1 MVVLKDLMKKERKLK
16 VVDNEA
22 KWVDADKQTRT
33 QKTRT
38 YQIACAPLPNVIKK
52 SEEEM
57 LRDGANIDD
66 IWNSEQIEYSD
77 DAVLRYPFWDTGDN

>member
-1 MVVLKDLMKKERKLK
+1 
-16 VVDNEA
+16 
-22 KWVDADKQTRT
+22 
-33 QKTRT
+33 
-38 YQIACAPLPNVIKK
+38 
-52 SEEEM
+52 M